1 MTKFARFTLTTMLLG
16 SLALPAV
23 AQSGVTSRVPTQPPA
38 KVLPGV
44 HHRTIGHANHVHRVA
59 DAVRTP
65 TVTSG
70 NLSTP
75 PASVASKNVAVDGKT
90 TMGSSAGVHGKDATM
105 DSKATATPVTPAPS
119 LSTAP
124 HAAATA
130 TTNPGL
136 PHVRQ

>member
-23 AQSGVTSRVPTQPPA
+23 AQSGATSSVPMQPTA

-44 HHRTIGHANHVHRVA
+44 HHRTAGHSNHVRRAA
-59 DAVRTP
+59 DVVRTP

-70 NLSTP
+70 NSSAL
-75 PASVASKNVAVDGKT
+75 PAPVASKNVAADGKT
-90 TMGSSAGVHGKDATM
+90 VMGSSVGVHGKDAM
-105 DSKATATPVTPAPS
+105 IESKAAATPVAPAPAPS
-119 LSTAP
+119 TTP
-124 HAAATA
+124 HASGAA

>member
-23 AQSGVTSRVPTQPPA
+23 AQSGITSNVPMQPTA

-44 HHRTIGHANHVHRVA
+44 HHRTAGHSNHVHRVA

-70 NLSTP
+70 NPSAL
-75 PASVASKNVAVDGKT
+75 PAPVASKNVAADGKT
-90 TMGSSAGVHGKDATM
+90 AMGSSASVHGKDATM
-105 DSKATATPVTPAPS
+105 ESKATAMPVAPAPTP
-119 LSTAP
+119 STTP
-124 HAAATA
+124 HAAVTA

-136 PHVRQ
+136 PHIRQ